1 MIRSF
6 ATGLLLAGLA
16 AAPVRAQAVT
26 RLAGHRA
33 PVYAV
38 AFRPDGER
46 LASASFDH
54 TIKIWDVDGGALR
67 QTFRGHSAKVLALAY
82 SADGRTLASAGLD
95 GTVRLWDAESGRP
108 GRCLASR
115 DQCVQDVT
123 FTPDGRRLVSC
134 GDSGFEVWGLSAG
147 RVEWADRAGGPVY
160 AVAVSPDGHTLA
172 AGGLDGAVRVY
183 DLETAQLRQTLE
195 GHRDAVYGVAFAPDG
210 ATLLSGSGDRTVR
223 RWELSSGKELDCLS
237 AHEAAVYAVGFSA
250 DGRRLVSAGTDGR
263 VVVWDGATG
272 RPLHSHHFPGRT
284 LCAAFAPD
292 GRYVG
297 TGTGRSLCY
306 LMELPGHVR

>member
-1 MIRSF
+1 MKRSH
-6 ATGLLLAGLA
+6 AAALLLPLLLA
-16 AAPVRAQAVT
+16 APAEAQAVK

-54 TIKIWDVDGGALR
+54 TIKVWDVDSGELR
-67 QTFRGHSAKVLALAY
+67 QTFRGHTAKVLALAY

-95 GTVRLWDAESGRP
+95 GTVRLWGAESGKP
-108 GRCLASR
+108 GPCLGSR
-115 DQCVQDVT
+115 DLCVQDVA

-134 GDSGFEVWGLSAG
+134 GDSGFEVWDVQAG

-160 AVAVSPDGHTLA
+160 AVAVSPDGRLLA
-172 AGGLDGAVRVY
+172 AGCLGGAVRVY
-183 DLETAQLRQTLE
+183 DLATRRPTQALD
-195 GHRDAVYGVAFAPDG
+195 GHRDAVYSVAFSPDG
-210 ATLLSGSGDRTVR
+210 ATLLSGSGDRMVR
-223 RWELSSGKELDCLS
+223 RWELGTGKELACLA

-250 DGRRLVSAGTDGR
+250 DGRRLVSAATDGR
-263 VVVWDGATG
+263 IVVWDAATG

-292 GRYVG
+292 GCHVG

-306 LMELPGHVR
+306 LMELPDHVR

>member
-1 MIRSF
+1 MLRTF
-6 ATGLLLAGLA
+6 TAALLLSALA
-16 AAPVRAQAVT
+16 AAPAPAQAVK

-54 TIKIWDVDGGALR
+54 TVKIWDVDSGELR
-67 QTFRGHSAKVLALAY
+67 QTFKGHTAKVLALAY

-95 GTVRLWDAESGRP
+95 GTVRLWDAESGRA
-108 GRCLASR
+108 GRCLSSR
-115 DQCVQDVT
+115 DQCVQDVA

-134 GDSGFEVWGLSAG
+134 GDSGFEVWGLRAG
-147 RVEWADRAGGPVY
+147 RVEWADRGSGPLY
-160 AVAVSPDGHTLA
+160 TVAVSPDGVALA

-183 DLETAQLRQTLE
+183 DLATGRLRQALE
-195 GHRDAVYGVAFAPDG
+195 GHRDAVYGLAFAPDG
-210 ATLLSGSGDRTVR
+210 ASLLSGSGDRTVR
-223 RWELSSGKELDCLS
+223 RWELNSGKELACLS

-250 DGRRLVSAGTDGR
+250 DGRRLVSAATDGR

-272 RPLHSHHFPGRT
+272 RPLHSHHFPGQT

-292 GRYVG
+292 GWHVG
-297 TGTGRSLCY
+297 TGTGRSVCY